1 MTGAEKGMKSYNSRS
16 IRKNKKAMAPA
27 VSTVILTAAV
37 VVLVLVAVTYANN
50 FLDVRLAENEFS
62 SNRQFMLT
70 AGLQIDDIAWTIG
83 RTQTVRYSSSYGSIG
98 YQSAAVSYT
107 FETLK
112 GGVWAPQLTNVTGM
126 VMFKMPVDKYS
137 VGNNYFDR
145 ILPSSNGSFLQQGS
159 TAPVSHVFCIEK
171 LPMSDGSYTRVV
183 VVPSIRMLNA
193 TIAGSEG
200 SSTRYYKFYLP
211 ILVPASS
218 NPHLSQ
224 SITMTGNDIQ
234 KLTLSGVDGVRISVT
249 FPNGPSG
256 FDAGF
261 FNFES
266 ATIEVPNIVAD
277 SVVEFYTGQVVVTL
291 GKF

>member
-1 MTGAEKGMKSYNSRS
+1 MKSYKLRS
-16 IRKNKKAMAPA
+16 LRKNKKAMSVA
-27 VSTVILTAAV
+27 VSSVILTAAV
-37 VVLVLVAVTYANN
+37 VTLVLVAVTYANN
-50 FLDVRLAENEFS
+50 FLDVRMAENEFS
-62 SNRQFMLT
+62 ANRQFMLT
-70 AGLQIDDIAWTIG
+70 TGLQIDDNAWTIG
-83 RTQTVRYSSSYGSIG
+83 RTQTVRYSSRYGSIG

-107 FETLK
+107 FETLE

-193 TIAGSEG
+193 TIAGPGG

-211 ILVPASS
+211 ILVLASS

-249 FPNGPSG
+249 FPNEPSG
-256 FDAGF
+256 FDTGF

-266 ATIEVPNIVAD
+266 TTIEVPNIVAD

>member
-1 MTGAEKGMKSYNSRS
+1 MESHNSQGL
-16 IRKNKKAMAPA
+16 RKNKKAMAPA

-37 VVLVLVAVTYANN
+37 ITLVLVAVNYANT

-62 SNRQFMLT
+62 ANRQFMLT

-98 YQSAAVSYT
+98 FQEAALSYT
-107 FETLK
+107 FEIES
-112 GGVWAPQLTNVTGM
+112 GGVWRVVATNVTGM

-145 ILPSSNGSFLQQGS
+145 IMPSSNGSFLQQGS

-171 LPMSDGSYTRVV
+171 LPMNDGAYTRVV
-183 VVPSIRMLNA
+183 VVPSIRMLDA
-193 TIAGSEG
+193 TITGPGG
-200 SSTRYYKFYLP
+200 SSTKYYKFYLP

-224 SITMTGNDIQ
+224 SITMTGNDIM
-234 KLTLSGVDGVRISVT
+234 KLTMSDVDQVRISVT
-249 FPNGPSG
+249 YPNAASG
-256 FDAGF
+256 LDAGF

-266 ATIEVPNIVAD
+266 TTISVPGIAAD